1 MPWSPHDWISLVALL
16 TGCGALSTSLAV
28 AFRGTWGAA
37 SWKAKTDA
45 ALAEHAREI
54 ERLKGLEERVATKD
68 DIDRALA
75 PLRELLGDVKL
86 ATGELRARLDRLFD
100 RRAGE

>member
-1 MPWSPHDWISLVALL
+1 MSGPMLTLL
-16 TGCGALSTSLAV
+16 N
-28 AFRGTWGAA
+28 AA
-37 SWKAKTDA
+37 R
-45 ALAEHAREI
+45 LAEHAREI
-54 ERLKGLEERVATKD
+54 ARLESLEQRVATKD

-100 RRAGE
+100 RRVAE